1 MNNDHPVFPYGAAG
15 IDAVIKSDPEDFQV
29 VEELGFEPGG
39 DGEHLFLWIEK
50 SGLSTPELVSRISRD
65 YSIHPRQVSYSG
77 LKDKNALT
85 TQWLSLHMPGG
96 GATDAPEA
104 GDGYRVLRAVRHR
117 SKLRRGVHK
126 ANFFRLRLRRID
138 DLPEASR
145 QQLDA
150 IVTGGMANYFGRQR
164 FGARGDNVAQALQQL
179 QKTRIKRAR
188 RGMLLS
194 SLRSFLFNQVLC
206 RRILLGYWDQPVD
219 GDVFML
225 SGSHSIF
232 SEPVDETLLKR
243 YREMDI
249 SSSASLYGSGRNLL
263 GGESLSIESEV
274 FSTNPEITGCLEKHG
289 AKLQMRA
296 LRVAVPDLDYEYDAA
311 RKTLDLHFRLPAGS
325 YATSLLDHFVNTVED
340 V

>member
-1 MNNDHPVFPYGAAG
+1 MKDGDLVFPYGAAG

-65 YSIHPRQVSYSG
+65 YSIHPRQISYSG

-85 TQWLSLHMPGG
+85 TQWLSLHMPGSG
-96 GATDAPEA
+96 TTDAPE
-104 GDGYRVLRAVRHR
+104 GDGYRVLRAIRHR

-179 QKTRIKRAR
+179 QKARIKRAR

-206 RRILLGYWDQPVD
+206 RRISLGYWDQPVD

-232 SEPVDETLLKR
+232 SEPVDETLRKR

-249 SSSASLYGSGRNLL
+249 SSSASLYGDGRNLL
-263 GGESLSIESEV
+263 GGDPLSIESEV
-274 FSTNPEITGCLEKHG
+274 FSANPEITDRLERHG

-296 LRVAVPDLDYEYDAA
+296 LRVAVPDLDYEYDAT
-311 RKTLDLHFRLPAGS
+311 RKTLELQFRLPAGS
-325 YATSLLDHFVNTVED
+325 YATSLLDHFTHTMEHV
-340 V
+340 